1 MARWRI
7 GNDSANFLVLSLAE
21 YAQELREL
29 LNQVRQAANLAGLDP
44 AEYLPGE
51 VEEELESANHW
62 ANLLARQELRDE
74 RGLFGVEVSAE
85 IGAVFASARSVKRE
99 DLMAEFLTRT
109 RDPLTPQAANS
120 RCSTASREST
130 SSCMMSG
137 PSSDKAPVC
146 NWYECAVSSSA
157 RGQRGM
163 HSLGD

>member
-62 ANLLARQELRDE
+62 ANLLARKELRDE
-74 RGLFGVEVSAE
+74 RALFGVEVSAE

-109 RDPLTPQAANS
+109 RDPLTPQAAKQPLFDRIQRIDVELHDVWS
-120 RCSTASREST
+120 QFGQSPCLQLVRVRRLLKRT
-130 SSCMMSG
+130 
-137 PSSDKAPVC
+137 
-146 NWYECAVSSSA
+146 
-157 RGQRGM
+157 GQRGM